1 VTFLLAVIAALVF
14 GAGVAFQQRAAV
26 TVPKEYAGKPG
37 LLLRLVRNP
46 FWLLGLLG
54 DVGGFALQTA
64 ALRRG
69 SLVVVQPI
77 MTTSIVFTLWLTAAW
92 SRQAITRTQWG
103 AIALVLIGLSLFLIV
118 ASPPDQAKAVADT
131 TGWVLCGLWVASIAV
146 VAIVVGLRH
155 QGAARA
161 AYLGVAAGM
170 SDAFM
175 AVLVKAFASSFNRG
189 LPGIFLTWTPY
200 AVVVTGI
207 TALLLIQTA
216 YQAGHPTIS
225 LPIITVIDP
234 LVASLIG
241 VTLFGE
247 RVLLGGV
254 RAPMIAVAA
263 IIMLAGLLV
272 LSRNERV
279 TTPTSP
285 AVGRT

>member
-1 VTFLLAVIAALVF
+1 MTLLFAVSAALVF

-26 TVPKEYAGKPG
+26 TVPTRYAGKPG
-37 LLLRLVRNP
+37 LLFRLVRNP
-46 FWLLGLLG
+46 YWLLGLLG
-54 DVGGFALQTA
+54 DVGGFALQAA

-92 SRQAITRTQWG
+92 SSHVITRTQWG
-103 AIALVLIGLSLFLIV
+103 AIALVLIGLSMFLIV
-118 ASPPDQAKAVADT
+118 ASPPDQAHAAADTSGWILCVLWVGLVAVA
-131 TGWVLCGLWVASIAV
+131 AV
-146 VAIVVGLRH
+146 VIGLRH
-155 QGAARA
+155 QGPARA

-189 LPGIFLTWTPY
+189 LPRIFSTWTPY

-216 YQAGHPTIS
+216 YQAGHSTIS

-247 RVLLGGV
+247 RVLLGGI
-254 RAPMIAVAA
+254 RAPFIAIAA
-263 IIMLAGLLV
+263 ITMLAGLVV

-279 TTPTSP
+279 ETPTT
-285 AVGRT
+285 ALGCT

>member
-1 VTFLLAVIAALVF
+1 MTFLLAVAAALVF

-26 TVPKEYAGKPG
+26 TVPAEYAGKPG
-37 LLLRLVRNP
+37 LLVRLVRNP

-92 SRQAITRTQWG
+92 SRQTITRAQWG
-103 AIALVLIGLSLFLIV
+103 AIALVLVGLSVFLIV
-118 ASPPDQAKAVADT
+118 ASPPDQTRAVADT
-131 TGWVLCGLWVASIAV
+131 AGWILCVLWVGLVAG
-146 VAIVVGLRH
+146 VAIIVGLRH
-155 QGAARA
+155 QGVSRA

-175 AVLVKAFASSFNRG
+175 AVLVKAFATSFDRG
-189 LPGIFLTWTPY
+189 IPGIFLTWTPY

-216 YQAGHPTIS
+216 YQAGHSTIS

-247 RVLLGGV
+247 RVLLGGA
-254 RAPMIAVAA
+254 RAPLIAVAG
-263 IIMLAGLLV
+263 IIMLTGLVV
-272 LSRNERV
+272 LSRKERV
-279 TTPTSP
+279 TTTSTSTVP
-285 AVGRT
+285 CT